1 MIRASEDYYKSLVER
16 LRKLSKETEWVEFK
30 CDNENPQM
38 IGEYISAL
46 SNSATLNGKETAYVI
61 WGIEDATHEVI
72 GTHFAPAEAKKG
84 NQELENWLTG
94 LTSPNLDFVFTE
106 VMVDDKKVVVLEIPK
121 ATVRPVSFNGTEFI
135 RIGSYKKKL
144 KDFPEKERALWR
156 SFENTAYELRTAV
169 SNVTEEDVTA
179 LLDCAAYYTLLKLP
193 LPTNRSGMIHNMLD
207 EEFIREMDNGNY
219 EITNMGALLLAKDLN
234 NFRNLKR
241 KAIRVIQYKGNG
253 RTHALREKV
262 FTKGYA
268 VEFDD
273 ICDYINTLVPQS
285 EEIESGSRIEHRM
298 FPEKAIREM
307 VSNLII
313 HQQLDVR
320 GTGPIMEIFDTK
332 VEASN
337 PGGLLVDV
345 NRIIDTAP
353 HARNESM
360 ASFLR
365 MARICEERG
374 SGFDRM
380 EEGMSDLKIP
390 APKVET
396 GDDFTRT
403 KLYWYSSLK
412 DWKKEDRVRTCY
424 LATCYYYV
432 NEIPVSNSVL
442 RGRFGI
448 DDKNKAM
455 MSRIIKDTL
464 NAELIKIADP
474 TVAVKSRKYIPYWA

>member
-1 MIRASEDYYKSLVER
+1 MLRATDDYYKSLVER
-16 LRKLSKETEWVEFK
+16 LSKLSGETEWIEFK

-46 SNSATLNGKETAYVI
+46 SNSAALNGKETAYVL
-61 WGIEDATHEVI
+61 WGIDDATHKVI
-72 GTHFAPAEAKKG
+72 GTVFSPAKAKKG
-84 NQELENWLTG
+84 NQELENWLAG
-94 LTSPNLDFVFTE
+94 LTSPNLDFTFTE
-106 VMVDDKKVVVLEIPK
+106 VMVEDKKVVVLEIPK
-121 ATVRPVSFNGTEFI
+121 ATVRPVSFGGMEFV

-144 KDFPEKERALWR
+144 KEFPEKERALWR
-156 SFENTAYELRTAV
+156 SFENTAYELRTAI

-193 LPTNRSGMIHNMLD
+193 LPTNRSAMIHNMID
-207 EEFIREMDNGNY
+207 EGFIHEMDNGNY
-219 EITNMGALLLAKDLN
+219 EITNMGALLLAKNLN
-234 NFRNLKR
+234 DFRNLKR

-273 ICDYINTLVPQS
+273 ICDYINTLIPQS

-320 GTGPIMEIFDTK
+320 GTGPMMEIFDTK

-337 PGGLLVDV
+337 PGGLLVNV

-374 SGFDRM
+374 SGFDRI

-403 KLYWYSSLK
+403 KLYWYPSLK
-412 DWKKEDRVRTCY
+412 DWKKEDRIRTCY

-432 NEIPVSNSVL
+432 NEMDVSNSVL

-448 DDKNKAM
+448 DEKNKAM
-455 MSRIIKDTL
+455 MSRIIKETL
-464 NAELIKIADP
+464 DAELIKIADP
-474 TVAVKSRKYIPYWA
+474 AAAVKLRKYIPYWA

>member
-16 LRKLSKETEWVEFK
+16 LRKLPTEMEWVEFK
-30 CDNENPQM
+30 CNNENVQM

-46 SNSATLNGKETAYVI
+46 SNSAALNGKETAYVL
-61 WGIEDATHEVI
+61 WGIDDTTHKVI
-72 GTHFAPAEAKKG
+72 GTEFSPAKTKKG
-84 NQELENWLTG
+84 NQKLENWLAG
-94 LTSPNLDFVFTE
+94 LTSPNLDFAFTE
-106 VMVDDKKVVVLEIPK
+106 VMMEDKKVVVLEIPK
-121 ATVRPVSFNGTEFI
+121 ATIRPVSFGGTEYI

-144 KDFPEKERALWR
+144 KEFPEKERALWR

-193 LPTNRSGMIHNMLD
+193 LPTNRSGIIHNMLD

-219 EITNMGALLLAKDLN
+219 EITNMGALLLEKNLN
-234 NFRNLKR
+234 DFRNLKR

-320 GTGPIMEIFDTK
+320 GAGPMMEIFDTK

-337 PGGLLVDV
+337 PGGLLVDI

-403 KLYWYSSLK
+403 KLYWYPNLK
-412 DWKKEDRVRTCY
+412 DWKKEDRIRTCY

-432 NEIPVSNSVL
+432 NEIDVSNSVL

-448 DDKNKAM
+448 DERNKAL
-455 MSRIIKDTL
+455 MSRIIKETL

-474 TVAVKSRKYIPYWA
+474 TAAVKLRKYIPYWA